1 MSLFSASKPLVC
13 LVASAVIVFSEAAP
27 VGYAEDVK
35 SAVAN
40 TREVTLPVTV
50 RDKHGKIVRDL
61 AKEDFTLKED
71 GRDQTITSYS
81 RDTNLPLTLGLLV
94 DTSPGQGNVLDAER
108 NASRNFIDHLIA
120 KEKEN
125 EKVFL
130 IHFDRQVELLQ
141 DLTSS
146 QDKVHSGL
154 DLLQAP
160 GDPERS
166 NDPKDAD
173 ESKSNPD
180 YRRGGNRLYDS
191 IFLASSE
198 LLKNRPGRKIL
209 IILSNGT
216 DRNSKTYLNSA
227 IESAQRADAAI
238 YCVYYF
244 EPRQDERKQDQNQ
257 RPDRRNGPGG
267 NWPGGGGGGPGW
279 PPNGGGGGPGG
290 GRQGT
295 GQGRGQRDGD
305 ERRSQKTSG
314 EGKKILERISRET
327 GGRFFEVS
335 KKQSVG
341 EIYDAIADELNNQYR
356 MSFVRDKDSEDSGYH
371 HLVLQVK
378 RKELTVQTRE
388 GYFAGR

>member
-1 MSLFSASKPLVC
+1 MFLFRASKPLVF
-13 LVASAVIVFSEAAP
+13 LIASAVIIFSE
-27 VGYAEDVK
+27 VSLSGYAEDVK
-35 SAVAN
+35 SSVAN

-50 RDKHGKIVRDL
+50 RDKHGRIVRDL
-61 AKEDFTLKED
+61 AKDDFTLKED
-71 GRDQTITSYS
+71 GRDQTITTYS
-81 RDTNLPLTLGLLV
+81 KDTNLPLTLGLLV
-94 DTSPGQGNVLDAER
+94 DTSPSQGNVLDAER
-108 NASRNFIDHLIA
+108 SASRNFLDHMIA
-120 KEKEN
+120 KEN
-125 EKVFL
+125 EKIFL

-146 QDKVHSGL
+146 QDRVHSGL

-160 GDPERS
+160 GDPEQS

-173 ESKSNPD
+173 ESKSSTD
-180 YRRGGNRLYDS
+180 YRRGNRLYDS

-209 IILSNGT
+209 ITLSNGT

-257 RPDRRNGPGG
+257 RRDRRNGPGG
-267 NWPGGGGGGPGW
+267 NWPGGGGPGW
-279 PPNGGGGGPGG
+279 PPTGGGGGPGG
-290 GRQGT
+290 GGT
-295 GQGRGQRDGD
+295 GPGQGRGPRDGD
-305 ERRSQKTSG
+305 ERKSQKRSG

-335 KKQSVG
+335 NKKSIG
-341 EIYDAIADELNNQYR
+341 EVYGEIADELNNQYR

-378 RKELTVQTRE
+378 RKEMIVQTRE

>member
-1 MSLFSASKPLVC
+1 MCLIRASKPLIC
-13 LVASAVIVFSEAAP
+13 LAISAAITFFEAAP
-27 VGYAEDVK
+27 VAYAEDAK
-35 SAVAN
+35 PAAVS

-61 AKEDFTLKED
+61 TKDDFTLKED
-71 GRDQTITSYS
+71 GRDQTINSYS
-81 RDTNLPLTLGLLV
+81 QDANLPLTLGLLV
-94 DTSPGQGNVLDAER
+94 DTSPSQGTVLDAER
-108 NASRNFIDHLIA
+108 NASRNFVDHLIA
-120 KEKEN
+120 KES
-125 EKVFL
+125 EKAFL

-146 QDKVHSGL
+146 QDKLHSGL

-160 GDPERS
+160 ADPERS

-173 ESKSNPD
+173 DSKSNPD

-227 IESAQRADAAI
+227 IESAQRADASI
-238 YCVYYF
+238 YSIYYF
-244 EPRQDERKQDQNQ
+244 EPRQDERKQNQ
-257 RPDRRNGPGG
+257 SQRQDRRTGPGG
-267 NWPGGGGGGPGW
+267 NWPGGGSGGPGW
-279 PPNGGGGGPGG
+279 PPGGGGGWPGGGGPG
-290 GRQGT
+290 T
-295 GQGRGQRDGD
+295 GPGRGPGDGD
-305 ERRSQKTSG
+305 ERKSKKPSG

-335 KKQSVG
+335 KKESIG
-341 EIYDAIADELNNQYR
+341 EVYNAIADELNNQCR
-356 MSFVRDKDSEDSGYH
+356 MSFVRDKDSEDTGYH

-378 RKELTVQTRE
+378 RKEMTVQTRE
-388 GYFAGR
+388 GYFADR